1 MAEEKK
7 KPKRN
12 STLRQMKQLYDFTRQ
27 DDPQL
32 TWWLIGAFA
41 VPFIVIIALGFVF
54 KLTWFSWILTVIL
67 AFMVGLLAATFV
79 LSRRSETVGY
89 KKIEG
94 NPGAAGAVL
103 QSLSK
108 RIFTFSEQPVWVDP
122 RTKDMI
128 WRGTSLYGVYL
139 VSEGPTKRVAKAIE
153 SEKAKIRRVTQGSEI
168 RIIVINTGND
178 EGQIPISQLSKHMR
192 KRYKNPLTTE
202 ELDHLNGRLR
212 TLERMGGIGM
222 PAGVDPRAAQHQSR
236 RAMRGR

>member
-1 MAEEKK
+1 MADEQK
-7 KPKRN
+7 KPRRN
-12 STLRQMKQLYDFTRQ
+12 NIFRQMKQLYDFTRQ
-27 DDPQL
+27 DDPHV
-32 TWWLIGAFA
+32 TAWVAGAFLI
-41 VPFIVIIALGFVF
+41 PFVVVILLGLPFQ
-54 KLTWFSWILTVIL
+54 LGWFAWILNVIL

-89 KKIEG
+89 KRIEG

-108 RIFTFSEQPVWVDP
+108 RIYTFEEQPVWVDP

-139 VSEGPTKRVAKAIE
+139 VSEGPTSRVAKAVE
-153 SEKAKIRRVTQGSEI
+153 SEKAKIRRVTQGSNI

-178 EGQIPISQLSKHMR
+178 EGQVCISELSKAMR
-192 KRYKNPLTTE
+192 KRYKGTLTSD

-212 TLERMGGIGM
+212 TLQRMAGMGIPGGI
-222 PAGVDPRAAQHQSR
+222 DPRAAQHQSR

>member
-12 STLRQMKQLYDFTRQ
+12 STLRQMKQLYDFTRA
-27 DDPQL
+27 DDPQV

-41 VPFIVIIALGFVF
+41 IPFVAIIVIAFFL
-54 KLTWFSWILTVIL
+54 KLHWFTWIMTVIL
-67 AFMVGLLAATFV
+67 AFMVGVLAATFV

-153 SEKAKIRRVTQGSEI
+153 SEKAKIRRVTKGSEI
-168 RIIVINTGND
+168 RIIVINAGND
-178 EGQIPISQLSKHMR
+178 EGQTHISKLNKAMR
-192 KRYKNPLTTE
+192 KRYKKPLTAD
-202 ELDHLNGRLR
+202 ELEHLNGRLR
-212 TLERMGGIGM
+212 TLERMGGMGV
-222 PAGVDPRAAQHQSR
+222 PAGIDPYAAQHQSR

>member
-1 MAEEKK
+1 M
-7 KPKRN
+7 
-12 STLRQMKQLYDFTRQ
+12 LRQMKQLYDFTRQ
-27 DDPQL
+27 DDPQV
-32 TWWLIGAFA
+32 TWWLIGAFV
-41 VPFIVIIALGFVF
+41 VPFVLIILLALPFNIGWF
-54 KLTWFSWILTVIL
+54 TWIMVVIL

-89 KKIEG
+89 RRIQG

-108 RIFTFSEQPVWVDP
+108 RVYTFSEQPVWVDP

-153 SEKAKIRRVTQGSEI
+153 AEKAKIRRVTQGSEI
-168 RIIVINTGND
+168 RIITINTGD
-178 EGQIPISQLSKHMR
+178 EEGQVPLTKLSREMR
-192 KRYKNPLTTE
+192 KRYKHPLTSD
-202 ELDHLNGRLR
+202 ELNHLNGRLR

-222 PAGVDPRAAQHQSR
+222 PAGIDPRAAQHQSR